1 MPGTTMTA
9 DGTPVTVMAT
19 GTVAVTAAV
28 TVTAPVTVEEVVD
41 RLRGIGAGL
50 PPTDG
55 VAVFNRL
62 YLTVTEAVRDRLGG
76 PYFADPAAMAGLDA
90 VFAGR
95 YLLAVAADAA
105 GQEPPACWRPLFALR
120 AHPGVHPLQFA
131 LAGMSAHIQH
141 DLPLAV
147 VDTCRRRGCEPAGL
161 AADYHRIND
170 LLAEV
175 ETAVREQ
182 LMPGPDLLER
192 AEPLT
197 HLLGAWSVE
206 AAREGAWA
214 AVQALWELRAVPAA
228 ARAFA
233 AALDGSVG
241 LLGHALLL
249 PLGLHPAPAAAGSPG
264 TVDAPDAPD
273 APASATPDAVDAVD
287 APDAPASATPDAV
300 DAVDAPGTAPAAP
313 HTAAGRLPE
322 ARNRPAG
329 EGSGAQAR
337 PDQAQLECS
346 GLPSA

>member
-1 MPGTTMTA
+1 MPGTTMAA
-9 DGTPVTVMAT
+9 DGTPVAVQAANT
-19 GTVAVTAAV
+19 VTASVATPV
-28 TVTAPVTVEEVVD
+28 TTQVTAPVTAPVTVEEVVG
-41 RLRGIGAGL
+41 RLREIGAGL
-50 PPTDG
+50 PPADG

-76 PYFADPAAMAGLDA
+76 AYFADPAAMAELDT

-131 LAGMSAHIQH
+131 LAGMNAHIQH

-147 VDTCRRRGCEPAGL
+147 VDTCLRRGCEPAGL
-161 AADYHRIND
+161 AADYHRING

-197 HLLGAWSVE
+197 HLLGVWSVE
-206 AAREGAWA
+206 AAREGAWSA
-214 AVQALWELRAVPAA
+214 AQALWELRAVPTA

-233 AALDGSVG
+233 TALDCSAG

-249 PLGLHPAPAAAGSPG
+249 PLGPHPVPDAPGGSPRTADAPGAAAG
-264 TVDAPDAPD
+264 TADAPGKAPH
-273 APASATPDAVDAVD
+273 
-287 APDAPASATPDAV
+287 
-300 DAVDAPGTAPAAP
+300 APGTAPDAP
-313 HTAAGRLPE
+313 RRAPDAPRTAAGRLPE

-329 EGSGAQAR
+329 EGAGARAR

>member
-1 MPGTTMTA
+1 MPGTTMAA
-9 DGTPVTVMAT
+9 DGTPV
-19 GTVAVTAAV
+19 AVLAAN
-28 TVTAPVTVEEVVD
+28 TVTAPVATPVTTRVTTPVTVEEVVG
-41 RLRGIGAGL
+41 RLREIGAVL
-50 PPTDG
+50 PPADG

-62 YLTVTEAVRDRLGG
+62 YLTVTEAVRGRLGG
-76 PYFADPAAMAGLDA
+76 SYFADPAAMAELDT

-131 LAGMSAHIQH
+131 LAGMNAHIQH

-147 VDTCRRRGCEPAGL
+147 VDTCLRRGCEPAGL
-161 AADYHRIND
+161 AADYHRING

-182 LMPGPDLLER
+182 LVPGPDLLER

-197 HLLGAWSVE
+197 HLLGVWSVE
-206 AAREGAWA
+206 AAREGAWS
-214 AVQALWELRAVPAA
+214 AVQALWELRAVPTA

-233 AALDGSVG
+233 AALDCSAG

-249 PLGLHPAPAAAGSPG
+249 PLGPHPAPDAAGGSPR
-264 TVDAPDAPD
+264 TA
-273 APASATPDAVDAVD
+273 
-287 APDAPASATPDAV
+287 
-300 DAVDAPGTAPAAP
+300 DAPGTAAGTPDAPDKAP
-313 HTAAGRLPE
+313 HAPGTAPHAPGTAPDAPHRAPDAPRTAAGRLPE

-329 EGSGAQAR
+329 EGAGAQAR

>member
-1 MPGTTMTA
+1 MPGTTVEHE
-9 DGTPVTVMAT
+9 PVTVD
-19 GTVAVTAAV
+19 
-28 TVTAPVTVEEVVD
+28 EVVD
-41 RLRGIGAGL
+41 RLRGIGAAL

-76 PYFADPAAMAGLDA
+76 GYFADPPAVAELDV

-120 AHPGVHPLQFA
+120 AHPGVHPLQFG
-131 LAGMSAHIQH
+131 LAGMGAHIQH

-147 VDTCRRRGCEPAGL
+147 VDTCRRRGCAPADVQE
-161 AADYHRIND
+161 DYHRINGV
-170 LLAEV
+170 LAEV
-175 ETAVREQ
+175 EAAVREQ

-197 HLLGAWSVE
+197 HLLGTWSVE

-214 AVQALWELRAVPAA
+214 AVEALWELRDLPGA
-228 ARAFA
+228 ARVFA

-241 LLGHALLL
+241 LLGRALLL
-249 PLGLHPAPAAAGSPG
+249 PLGPAG
-264 TVDAPDAPD
+264 
-273 APASATPDAVDAVD
+273 
-287 APDAPASATPDAV
+287 
-300 DAVDAPGTAPAAP
+300 
-313 HTAAGRLPE
+313 TAAGRLPE
-322 ARNRPAG
+322 ARNRPDG
-329 EGSGAQAR
+329 GAVAEPGDQAR
-337 PDQAQLECS
+337 LDQAQLECS

>member
-9 DGTPVTVMAT
+9 DGTPVAVLAAN
-19 GTVAVTAAV
+19 AVTAQV
-28 TVTAPVTVEEVVD
+28 TTQVPAPVTVEEVVG
-41 RLRGIGAGL
+41 RLREIGKGL
-50 PPTDG
+50 PPADG

-62 YLTVTEAVRDRLGG
+62 YLTVTEAVRDRLAGS
-76 PYFADPAAMAGLDA
+76 YFADPAAMAELDT

-131 LAGMSAHIQH
+131 LAGMNAHIQH

-147 VDTCRRRGCEPAGL
+147 VDTCLRRGCEPAGL
-161 AADYHRIND
+161 AADYHRING

-175 ETAVREQ
+175 ETTVREQ

-197 HLLGAWSVE
+197 HLLGVWSVE
-206 AAREGAWA
+206 AAREGAWS
-214 AVQALWELRAVPAA
+214 AVQALWELRTVPAA

-233 AALDGSVG
+233 AALDCSAG

-249 PLGLHPAPAAAGSPG
+249 PLGPHPAPDAGCCCSPH
-264 TVDAPDAPD
+264 APDAPR
-273 APASATPDAVDAVD
+273 
-287 APDAPASATPDAV
+287 
-300 DAVDAPGTAPAAP
+300 
-313 HTAAGRLPE
+313 TAAGRLPE

-329 EGSGAQAR
+329 EGAGARAR